1 MTRDSDE
8 LKMVGKRNVLY
19 DSLMYMDARRNLA
32 EFVRRRPWLWEILM
46 PGYSAVRRYM
56 LKARIQRAFGDRM
69 VNSLDEAERLV
80 ASAMAH
86 GGPLAI
92 GKVGSLEGEA
102 AGFYFSRRKYGASY
116 PPVLMNQ
123 LFLNVGLFPKT
134 DEAIDRFCATLLE
147 MVGYVDMLGV
157 QGYPGEAEVVN
168 NFARRAKVL
177 PQRVL
182 EPWYSETP
190 WSSYFAGKR
199 VTVLSPFADTIAHQF
214 ARRDRIWSN
223 PQILPQFE
231 LRTVRMPFSP
241 GLRAPEERDWE
252 VRMNRLAREIEAV
265 PYDIL
270 VAGAG
275 GISLLLA
282 AHARKTGRVGIH
294 MGGPTQVLFGIRG
307 RRWDNDPFF
316 QGAMNEFWVRPSSD
330 ETPTDARSIENG
342 CYW

>member
-1 MTRDSDE
+1 MI
-8 LKMVGKRNVLY
+8 GKHNVKY
-19 DSLMYMDARRNLA
+19 NSLLHMDIRRNAA

-46 PGYSAVRRYM
+46 PGYGRLRRVV
-56 LKARIQRAFGDRM
+56 LKARIQRAFGDRIL
-69 VNSLDEAERLV
+69 NSFEEAERLI
-80 ASAMAH
+80 ASAIAQ
-86 GGPLAI
+86 GGPLAF

-102 AGFYFSRRKYGASY
+102 AGFYLSRRKNGASY

-134 DEAIDRFCATLLE
+134 DEAIDRFCATMLE

-157 QGYPGEAEVVN
+157 QGYPGEGEVIN

-182 EPWYSETP
+182 EPWYCEDP
-190 WSSYFAGKR
+190 WSGYFAGKR
-199 VTVLSPFADTIAHQF
+199 VTVLSPFAGTIAHQF
-214 ARRDRIWSN
+214 TRRDKIWSN
-223 PQILPQFE
+223 PRILPEFE

-241 GLRAPEERDWE
+241 GLSAPEEPDWE
-252 VRMNRLAREIEAV
+252 VRMNRMVDQIEAV

-282 AHARKTGRVGIH
+282 ARARKTGRIGIH

-316 QGAMNEFWVRPSSD
+316 QRAMNEFWVRPSTD
-330 ETPTDARSIENG
+330 ETPTDTWRIENG